1 MRKSKD
7 AKKAIKEI
15 RKNPSRR
22 AQVLDEVGHT
32 KGYRS
37 KDAADVNYSRA
48 SQKAYKKGIRDEVK
62 LNKTTRKEVRDY
74 AADPSNKI
82 SKSEAKS
89 IRKTNNKTNRKVAK
103 IDKKIINKA
112 SRAYR
117 SGKSDVKGGEFRTA
131 PKVSNKIDKLQDKR
145 IEVLNSPAFKY
156 SGNSPAMRKLSASCK
171 AAARRKF
178 DVYPSAYANMWA
190 SKQQGKG
197 KC

>member
-48 SQKAYKKGIRDEVK
+48 SQKAYKKEIRDEIK
-62 LNKTTRKEVRDY
+62 PNK
-74 AADPSNKI
+74 
-82 SKSEAKS
+82 
-89 IRKTNNKTNRKVAK
+89 NKTNRKVAK

-117 SGKSDVKGGEFRTA
+117 SGKSDVKDGKFRTA

-178 DVYPSAYANMWA
+178 DTYPSAYANMWA
-190 SKQQGKG
+190 SQQQRKG

>member
-1 MRKSKD
+1 MKKSKD

-22 AQVLDEVGHT
+22 AQILDEVGHT

-62 LNKTTRKEVRDY
+62 LNKTTRKEVKDF
-74 AADPSNKI
+74 AGGAL
-82 SKSEAKS
+82 KSEAKS
-89 IRKTNNKTNRKVAK
+89 IKRRSNKTNRKVAR

-117 SGKSDVKGGEFRTA
+117 SGKSDVKDGEFRTA
-131 PKVSNKIDKLQDKR
+131 PKVSNKIDKLQNKR

-156 SGNSPAMRKLSASCK
+156 SGTSPAMRKLSASCK

-190 SKQQGKG
+190 SKRQRQGK
-197 KC
+197 C